1 MYHIRALDTGKKHI
15 FPISYQSVICVGI
28 GKYSQNVLI
37 HILASYFLGLLDII
51 FDLELKHHR
60 RGLPGRTIQT
70 TIEMMQQSEEQ
81 SIRAMRSRLL
91 AWFEENQRPLP
102 WRQSYH
108 PYQVWIAEI
117 MGQQTQM
124 ERVAEYFSRWMQL
137 FPDVA
142 SLAHAPE
149 QAVLKAWEG
158 LGYYSRAHNIRRTAQ
173 ILLEHHSGCIPEEQQ
188 ALLALPGI
196 GPYTAA
202 AILSIGFNQPCP
214 LVDANVERV
223 FARLHDLEEPVKGTI
238 GKKTVQQLAALFL
251 DRDAPRAFNQALM
264 ELGALVCTPKNP
276 NCSSCPLQH
285 DCLASSR
292 GTVALR
298 PVLSKRPG
306 RIDIIMACGIIKHN
320 GLLYIQ
326 QRLADDIWG
335 GLWEF
340 PGGRL
345 EGDETPAQAVLREIL
360 EETGWRMRV
369 GQSYHT
375 VIHYYTRYRVTL
387 HSFFCNLEKG
397 QSLEPSLNAASHY
410 AWVDAAAMLQY
421 PFPSGHRQLV
431 AALNEK

>member
-1 MYHIRALDTGKKHI
+1 MKQKPED
-15 FPISYQSVICVGI
+15 
-28 GKYSQNVLI
+28 
-37 HILASYFLGLLDII
+37 
-51 FDLELKHHR
+51 
-60 RGLPGRTIQT
+60 T
-70 TIEMMQQSEEQ
+70 TIREM
-81 SIRAMRSRLL
+81 RRRLL
-91 AWFEENQRPLP
+91 AWFADNQRSLP
-102 WRQSYH
+102 WRQDYH

-142 SLAHAPE
+142 SLARAPE

-173 ILLEHHSGCIPEEQQ
+173 LLLEQHAGQIPADQQ
-188 ALLALPGI
+188 TLLALPGI

-223 FARLHDLEEPVKGTI
+223 FARLHDLEEPVKETT
-238 GKKTVQQLAALFL
+238 GKKTVQQLAALYF

-276 NCSSCPLQH
+276 NCHVCPLQQ
-285 DCLASSR
+285 DCLAFAR
-292 GTVALR
+292 DTVALR
-298 PVLSKRPG
+298 PVLRKRPG
-306 RIDIIMACGIIKHN
+306 RIDISMACAIIEHD
-320 GLLYIQ
+320 GLIYIQ

-345 EGDETPAQAVLREIL
+345 EAGETPAEAALREVL
-360 EETGWRMRV
+360 EETGWQVLLGTDYR
-369 GQSYHT
+369 T
-375 VIHYYTRYRVTL
+375 VTHYYTRYRVTL
-387 HSFFCNLEKG
+387 HSFFCTLQKG

-410 AWVDAAAMLQY
+410 AWVEVATLLQY
-421 PFPSGHRQLV
+421 PFPAGHRQL
-431 AALNEK
+431 AASLNKK